1 MRKLCSKGISLLLV
15 LVFLLS
21 ICVPASATMIST
33 RASNYLN
40 KYDGVVTREGG
51 GTIKISFTVIGTRV
65 IDEIGVSQI
74 VVEKQD
80 GNYWVPV
87 KTYNNTKN
95 PELSTTNDYSYANYV
110 LYNGEAGAVYRA
122 EITVFGNTDYRTIT
136 TSSQRA

>member
-1 MRKLCSKGISLLLV
+1 MRQLYPKEISLLLV

-51 GTIKISFTVIGTRV
+51 GTIKISFTVIGTRM
-65 IDEIGVSQI
+65 IDEIGASQI
-74 VVEKQD
+74 IVQKQVR
-80 GNYWVPV
+80 GAWISV
-87 KTYNNTKN
+87 KTFNNTRN
-95 PELSTTNDYSYANYV
+95 SELSTTNNYAYANYV
-110 LYNGEAGAVYRA
+110 LYDGVAGTNYRA

>member
-1 MRKLCSKGISLLLV
+1 MRKLYSKGISLLLV

-65 IDEIGVSQI
+65 IDEIGASQI
-74 VVEKQD
+74 VVQKQVR
-80 GNYWVPV
+80 GAWISV
-87 KTYNNTKN
+87 KTFNNTRN
-95 PELSTTNDYSYANYV
+95 PELSTTNNYAYANYV
-110 LYNGEAGAVYRA
+110 LYDGEAGVNYRA
-122 EITVFGNTDYRTIT
+122 EITVFGNIDYRTIT

>member
-1 MRKLCSKGISLLLV
+1 MRKLYSKDLSLLLV
-15 LVFLLS
+15 LLFTFSL
-21 ICVPASATMIST
+21 CVPASASVPVL
-33 RASNYLN
+33 RSNRYLN
-40 KYDGVVTREGG
+40 SYDGIVTREGG

-74 VVEKQD
+74 VVEKQS
-80 GNYWVPV
+80 GNYWVPM

>member
-1 MRKLCSKGISLLLV
+1 MRKLYSKGISLLLV

-33 RASNYLN
+33 RASDYLN
-40 KYDGVVTREGG
+40 KYDGIVTSEGG
-51 GTIKISFTVIGTRV
+51 GTIKISFTVIGTRI
-65 IDEIGVSQI
+65 IDKIGASQI
-74 VVEKQD
+74 VVERQS
-80 GNYWVPV
+80 GSYWIPV

-110 LYNGEAGAVYRA
+110 LYNGVAGTVYRA

>member
-1 MRKLCSKGISLLLV
+1 MRKLYSKGISLLLV
-15 LVFLLS
+15 LAFLLS

-65 IDEIGVSQI
+65 IDEIGASQI
-74 VVEKQD
+74 VVQKQVR
-80 GNYWVPV
+80 GAWISV
-87 KTYNNTKN
+87 KTFNNTRN
-95 PELSTTNDYSYANYV
+95 PELSTTNNYAYANYV
-110 LYNGEAGAVYRA
+110 LYDGEAGVYYRA

>member
-1 MRKLCSKGISLLLV
+1 
-15 LVFLLS
+15 
-21 ICVPASATMIST
+21 MIST

-51 GTIKISFTVIGTRV
+51 RTIKISFTVIGTRV

-122 EITVFGNTDYRTIT
+122 EITVFRNTDYRTIT

>member
-1 MRKLCSKGISLLLV
+1 MRQLYPKEISLLLV

-51 GTIKISFTVIGTRV
+51 GTIKISFTVIGTRM
-65 IDEIGVSQI
+65 IDKIGASQI
-74 VVEKQD
+74 VVQKQVR
-80 GNYWVPV
+80 GAWISV
-87 KTYNNTKN
+87 KTFNNTRN
-95 PELSTTNDYSYANYV
+95 PELSTMNNYAYANYV
-110 LYNGEAGAVYRA
+110 LYDGEAGVNYRA

-136 TSSQRA
+136 TSSQRV